1 MRRWILASSS
11 PRRRDLLE
19 KAGVSFEVMAS
30 PADEI
35 HDESMDFRMLCEE
48 NAERKAQA
56 ISTLHPHAWVIGAD
70 TLVSIDQ
77 RILGKPHD
85 EAAACAMLRMLSGRT
100 NQVCTGVCLLGPG
113 GKKIRFHEISDVDFL
128 LIGEDEIEDYMR
140 KVNTLDKAGAY
151 AAQEYGELI
160 IREIRGDFS
169 NIVGLPMGKLL
180 TMMNEFS

>member
-1 MRRWILASSS
+1 MRHWILASSS

-19 KAGVSFEVMAS
+19 QAGLSFEVMAS
-30 PADEI
+30 PAEEI
-35 HDESMDFRMLCEE
+35 HDEAMDFRLLCEE

-56 ISTLHPHAWVIGAD
+56 ISEMHPQSWVIGAD
-70 TLVSIDQ
+70 TLVSIDD

-85 EAAACAMLRMLSGRT
+85 QDQARAMLRLLSGRS

-128 LIGEDEIEDYMR
+128 TIGEQEIEAYMS

-151 AAQEYGELI
+151 AAQEYGEMI
-160 IREIRGDFS
+160 IRGIRGDFS
-169 NIVGLPMGKLL
+169 NIVGLPMEKLL
-180 TMMNEFS
+180 AKMNEF

>member
-1 MRRWILASSS
+1 MRHWILASSS

-19 KAGVSFEVMAS
+19 QAGVSFKVMAS
-30 PADEI
+30 PAEEL

-56 ISTLHPHAWVIGAD
+56 ISDQHPQAWVIGAD
-70 TLVSIDQ
+70 TLVSINQ

-85 EAAACAMLRMLSGRT
+85 ENEARAMLRMLSGRS

-113 GKKIRFHEISDVDFL
+113 GKKLRFHEISDVDFL
-128 LIGEDEIEDYMR
+128 SIGEPEIEKYMS

-151 AAQEYGELI
+151 AAQEFGELI

-169 NIVGLPMGKLL
+169 NIVGLPIRKLL
-180 TMMNEFS
+180 MMMNELS